1 MTACCRSAREIK
13 FLFRT
18 EATLKTASDNIAWN
32 ELRVQYESKRK
43 AIRQRLAEFLQIER
57 SEYFYELAY
66 CLLTPQTSAESAGKV
81 IEELQRCSFHTHSID
96 PEPILRN
103 RSAYI
108 RFHRT
113 KSKHLL
119 KMKEEY
125 PLILKALEE
134 HQEPSAKREWL
145 VNNVTGLGYKEATH
159 FLRNVGCNGG
169 LAILDRHILRNLK
182 RYGAIRSIPKSI
194 SRKKYLSLERSFVRF
209 SARIGITLDELDLLF
224 WSMETGVIRK

>member
-1 MTACCRSAREIK
+1 
-13 FLFRT
+13 
-18 EATLKTASDNIAWN
+18 LKPGIDNALWD
-32 ELRVQYESKRK
+32 ELRAQYVSKRR
-43 AIRQRLAEFLQIER
+43 AIRQRLAEFREIDR

-81 IEELQRCSFHTHSID
+81 IEELQRYSFHTHSVD

-119 KMKEEY
+119 KLKEEY
-125 PLILKALEE
+125 PIILTALAE
-134 HQEPSAKREWL
+134 HQDPAAKREWL
-145 VNNVTGLGYKEATH
+145 VKNVTGLGYKEATH
-159 FLRNVGCNGG
+159 FLRNVGLNGG

-182 RYGAIRSIPKSI
+182 RYGAIRSIPKSL
-194 SRKKYLSLERSFVRF
+194 SSKRYLAIERSFRRF
-209 SARIGITLDELDLLF
+209 SVRIGIELDELDLLF